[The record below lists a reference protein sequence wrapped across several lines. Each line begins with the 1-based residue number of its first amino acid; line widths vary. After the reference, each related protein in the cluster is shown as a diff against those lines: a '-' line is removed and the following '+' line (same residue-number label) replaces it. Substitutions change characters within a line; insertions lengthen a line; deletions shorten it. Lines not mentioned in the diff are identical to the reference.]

1 MIEQPRYSSL
11 SWQPIAF
18 LQSARSSTWA
28 RLGRCGG
35 GATSLED
42 LQGGWKVSLHV
53 QLALEG
59 LKPWP
64 MLEERSGRHHAVDP
78 RRPDDPA
85 NVRGDLVTDMPGLH
99 GLWLRAKI
107 FLLSTIGS

>member
-1 MIEQPRYSSL
+1 VIEQPRYSSL

-28 RLGRCGG
+28 RLGRSGG

-64 MLEERSGRHHAVDP
+64 MLEERSGRHHAA
-78 RRPDDPA
+78 DPA
-85 NVRGDLVTDMPGLH
+85 GPMIPPTCVV
-99 GLWLRAKI
+99 I
-107 FLLSTIGS
+107 LSRTCLACTVSGSGRKYFSYQR

>member
-1 MIEQPRYSSL
+1 MGQV
-11 SWQPIAF
+11 
-18 LQSARSSTWA
+18 
-28 RLGRCGG
+28 GRTGCGT
-35 GATSLED
+35 TSLED

-64 MLEERSGRHHAVDP
+64 MLEERSGQHHAVDP

-85 NVRGDLVTDMPGLH
+85 NVRGDLVTDMPGLY
-99 GLWLRAKI
+99 GLLAPGKNISPINDR
-107 FLLSTIGS
+107 FLKSYRR

>member
-1 MIEQPRYSSL
+1 MGQVGC
-11 SWQPIAF
+11 
-18 LQSARSSTWA
+18 T
-28 RLGRCGG
+28 GCGT
-35 GATSLED
+35 TSLED

-59 LKPWP
+59 VEPWP
-64 MLEERSGRHHAVDP
+64 MLEERSGQHHAVDP

-99 GLWLRAKI
+99 GLLAPGKNISPVNDR
-107 FLLSTIGS
+107 LLNPYRR